1 MFFVFKLQDI
11 KCSAS
16 TPIKERHVMSDSLKS
31 LNNYRT
37 LRAQAR
43 ETPLELLE
51 EMLAKLATIVE
62 EHREEQVSV
71 RKEREGKQAKLE
83 AIKAKL
89 LKDGIDPEELINGL
103 SKISQL
109 RKTQRARPA
118 KYKYIDKNGKE
129 QTWTGQGR
137 TPKIIANAIADGK
150 RLEDFEIDLL
160 K

>member
-1 MFFVFKLQDI
+1 
-11 KCSAS
+11 
-16 TPIKERHVMSDSLKS
+16 MSESFKS

-51 EMLAKLATIVE
+51 EMLAKLSTVVE

-71 RKEREGKQAKLE
+71 RKGQEEKQAKLE

-89 LKDGIDPEELINGL
+89 IEDGIDPEELINGL
-103 SKISQL
+103 SKISQV

-118 KYKYIDKNGKE
+118 KYKYIDQNGKE

-137 TPKIIANAIADGK
+137 TPKVISDYIANGK
-150 RLEDFEIDLL
+150 QLKDFEV
-160 K
+160 

>member
-1 MFFVFKLQDI
+1 
-11 KCSAS
+11 
-16 TPIKERHVMSDSLKS
+16 MSESLKS

-51 EMLAKLATIVE
+51 EMLAKLSTVVE

-71 RKEREGKQAKLE
+71 RKEREDKQAKLE

-89 LKDGIDPEELINGL
+89 LEDGIDPEELINGL
-103 SKISQL
+103 SKISQV
-109 RKTQRARPA
+109 RKTKRARPA
-118 KYKYIDKNGKE
+118 KYKYIDQNGKE

-137 TPKIIANAIADGK
+137 TPKVILNAIASGK
-150 RLEDFEIDLL
+150 QLKDFKI
-160 K
+160 